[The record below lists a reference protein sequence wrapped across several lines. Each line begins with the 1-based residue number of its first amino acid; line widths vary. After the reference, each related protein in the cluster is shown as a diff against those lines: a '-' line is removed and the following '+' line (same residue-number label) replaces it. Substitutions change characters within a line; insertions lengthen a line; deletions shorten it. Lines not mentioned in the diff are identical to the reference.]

1 MKITIHSY
9 HSVAYWKWDISSDEP
24 HKLHNHLDLDDIE
37 NGYINPDDP
46 ATMEDDDE
54 DDEVCGICQNAFEG
68 CCPECKVPG
77 DDCPLIWGECTHVF
91 HMHCLLKWIDT
102 ESSKQQ
108 CPMDRRPWVTAD
120 RKPDKLSTT
129 STGQPVAQVAPGPL
143 PTEEEGGVVML
154 ADLSGEADMD
164 ESEQQEEGEGES
176 MEVDGR

>member
-1 MKITIHSY
+1 MKVTIHSC

-24 HKLHNHLDLDDIE
+24 HKLHHLVDLEDLE
-37 NGYINPDDP
+37 NGYLND
-46 ATMEDDDE
+46 EDDD
-54 DDEVCGICQNAFEG
+54 DDDEEVCGICQNAFEG

-120 RKPDKLSTT
+120 RKPDKLPTT
-129 STGQPVAQVAPGPL
+129 TTGEPVAQVAPGPL

-154 ADLSGEADMD
+154 ADISGEADIG
-164 ESEQQEEGEGES
+164 EGEGEEEEGES
-176 MEVDGR
+176 MEVDAR

>member
-1 MKITIHSY
+1 MKITIKSY
-9 HSVAYWKWDISSDEP
+9 NSVAYWKWDITSDEP
-24 HKLHNHLDLDDIE
+24 HKLHKHLDLEDIE
-37 NGYINPDDP
+37 QGYINPDDP
-46 ATMEDDDE
+46 NYLDQNDDDE
-54 DDEVCGICQNAFEG
+54 DEEVCGICQNEFEG

-120 RKPDKLSTT
+120 RKPDKLPTT
-129 STGQPVAQVAPGPL
+129 TTGEPVAQVAPGPL

-154 ADLSGEADMD
+154 ADLSGEADIG
-164 ESEQQEEGEGES
+164 EEEGEGES
-176 MEVDGR
+176 MEVDGH